1 MSVSQLCAMHKY
13 ELFKIILKYVSFV
26 VVRCDPPSFIEVRTS
41 SINELIRRYLC
52 FIRLFL
58 YTVSLFS

>member
-1 MSVSQLCAMHKY
+1 MHKY

-41 SINELIRRYLC
+41 SINELIRRHLC